1 MSGPLQPAAAGA
13 PPARDTYRR
22 LLRYVAPHRNRLAV
36 GILFGLLFAGS
47 TTGMLLVFRKLLST
61 VFVDRVD
68 SLRAALVIAGM
79 MPVFALVRGLGF
91 YVSRYLVEWVGHR
104 VVMDLRIAI
113 FDRLQEL
120 SLSFF
125 TQSRTGELIS
135 RTSND
140 TSLVERA
147 VSTVLADLLQQ
158 PFVLVG
164 AAGYLVW
171 LDWKLAV
178 ASLVVF
184 PVCLIP
190 IVIFGRRV
198 RRYAREGQERLA
210 DLVSLLQETISG
222 VRVVK
227 AFGMEDYER
236 GRFNASSGSV
246 FRRIMR
252 LTRARIAVEPIVVVF
267 AVVWVSLLL
276 IYAWWARM
284 PVQDFLTFAA
294 ALVVMY
300 DPAKK
305 LGNLHMN
312 VQHSAAAAD
321 RIFELLDS
329 EVSVREAP
337 DAVAFEGPV
346 HEVGFEDVDFAYEG
360 EPVLR
365 GIRMNVPAGRRIALV
380 GSSGSGKT
388 TLVSLLPRFFDAT
401 RGRVTLNGRD
411 VRDFT
416 LRSLRSQMGLVTQE
430 TVLFNDTVAANIAY
444 GRPDMPRERIEDAAR
459 RAQADGFIR
468 ELPQGYETAI
478 GERGVRLSGGQRQR
492 LAIARAILR
501 NPPVLILD
509 EATSALDTES
519 ERLVQAALDDLMTG
533 RTVFVIAHRLST
545 ITGADRILV
554 MDRGIVAEEGTH
566 AELLEQGGIYRRLY
580 DLQFQ
585 P

>member
-1 MSGPLQPAAAGA
+1 MSTASQPAAARSTPGS
-13 PPARDTYRR
+13 TYRR
-22 LLRYVAPHRNRLAV
+22 LLGYVRPHRVRLAV
-36 GILFGLLFAGS
+36 GVLFGLLFAGS
-47 TTGMLLVFRKLLST
+47 TTGMLFVVKRLIET
-61 VFVDRVD
+61 VFVERVD
-68 SLRAALVIAGM
+68 NFRAAVAIAVLL
-79 MPVFALVRGLGF
+79 PAFALVRGVGF
-91 YVSRYLVEWVGHR
+91 YVSRYLVEWVGNR

-113 FDRLQEL
+113 FDRLQNL

-164 AAGYLVW
+164 AAGYLIW
-171 LDWKLAV
+171 LDWKLAF

-184 PVCLIP
+184 PVCLVP
-190 IVIFGRRV
+190 IAVFGRRV
-198 RRYAREGQERLA
+198 RRYAREGQQRLA

-236 GRFNASSGSV
+236 GRFNRSSGSV
-246 FRRIMR
+246 FSRIMR
-252 LTRARIAVEPIVVVF
+252 VTRARIAVEPIIVEFSVIWI
-267 AVVWVSLLL
+267 ALLL
-276 IYAWWARM
+276 MYAWWSKL
-284 PVQDFLTFAA
+284 PVQDFLTFVA

-300 DPAKK
+300 DPVKK

-321 RIFELLDS
+321 RIFEILDT
-329 EVSVREAP
+329 EVTVCEAP
-337 DAVAFEGPV
+337 DAVVLAEPV
-346 HEVGFEDVDFAYEG
+346 RRVAFEDVDFAYDG
-360 EPVLR
+360 EPVLH
-365 GIRMNVPAGRRIALV
+365 GIRLEVPAGRRVALV
-380 GSSGSGKT
+380 GPSGSGKT
-388 TLVSLLPRFFDAT
+388 TLVSLLPRFFDPS
-401 RGRVTLNGRD
+401 RGRITLNGRD
-411 VRDFT
+411 VREFT
-416 LRSLRSQMGLVTQE
+416 LRSLRAQMGLVTQE
-430 TVLFNDTVAANIAY
+430 TVLFNDSVAANIAY
-444 GRPDMPRERIEDAAR
+444 GCPDTPRVAIEDAAR

-468 ELPQGYETAI
+468 ELPEGYDTVI

-501 NPPVLILD
+501 NPPILILD

-554 MDRGIVAEEGTH
+554 MDRGVVAEEGTH
-566 AELLEQGGIYRRLY
+566 AELLARGGIYRRLH